1 MMNDMM
7 NDVKRGSY
15 GEGRAQKLGRPVEI
29 VSIGFAPKAQDFETV
44 IALVEA
50 EAAKGGDVIIL
61 PETWRSQSYE
71 PEPLDGPI
79 VNRLCEVAQR
89 YRIYIVCPIDRKADS
104 LRFNTALLIDRQGKI
119 VGLYDKVYPYWSEYA
134 IEPTVNVGAQVPI
147 VQTDFGC
154 VGMAICFDVNFPEV
168 WQRLADQDAEV
179 VLWPSAYS
187 AGRSLQAH
195 AINHHYYIVTSTYT
209 PDCLVY
215 DINGDE
221 IHYEKGE
228 EFNVSRVTIDLDRGI
243 YHENFNMDKLKK
255 LLAER
260 GDDVEMEQWLKRE
273 QWFVLK
279 AKRPGVSARALA
291 RQYGLEELRDYLRRS
306 RQQIDTMRG
315 EGLASAE
322 PQREAVHS

>member
-1 MMNDMM
+1 
-7 NDVKRGSY
+7 VIE
-15 GEGRAQKLGRPVEI
+15 EGRVNMLNNLKSGSEESIGRPVEI
-29 VSIGFAPKAQDFETV
+29 VSIGFAPKPMEFETV

-61 PETWRSQSYE
+61 PETWRSQSYT
-71 PEPLDGPI
+71 PETLDGP
-79 VNRLCEVAQR
+79 VVAKLRELAQR
-89 YRIYIVCPIDRKADS
+89 YKIYIVCPIDRQDGS
-104 LRFNTALLIDRQGKI
+104 LRLNTAVLIDRQGEI
-119 VGLYDKVYPYWSEYA
+119 VGLYDKVYPYWSEYD
-134 IEPTVNVGAQVPI
+134 IEPTVNVGSQVPV
-147 VQTDFGC
+147 VQTDFGS

-209 PDCLVY
+209 PDCIVY

-221 IHYEKGE
+221 IHYEKGDGI
-228 EFNVSRVTIDLDRGI
+228 NISRVTIDLDRGI
-243 YHENFNMDKLKK
+243 YHENFNMEKVKQ

-279 AKRPGVSARALA
+279 AKRPGVSARAIA
-291 RQYGLEELRDYLRRS
+291 KQYGLEELRDYLSRS
-306 RQQIDTMRG
+306 RQQIDVMRG
-315 EGLASAE
+315 AGLVSGAPLPELAT
-322 PQREAVHS
+322 A